1 LVALLVTTAYVTVI
15 VNNVPCAFFNWNSPK
30 NSNNLPVVISYPDSM
45 FMPIFGNQTGLCTI
59 KFLFQFNGT
68 LSEGTDIL
76 VINATCMSYVP
87 YNTVISVGFPQ
98 ALPSSQ
104 KTTIGA
110 NTTLLT
116 GWGGSTILTFND
128 NYTQNDSPFKPV
140 ADWHSVPPT
149 YMVEPIY
156 FPVSGDYYPIIEI
169 ANETDPYNAIVY
181 SFDQIKIHVASATEV
196 EGLRLNNLNLGLTI
210 ALFVFAWMGEIAL
223 MVELLSNARKEPQSA
238 PIATST
244 ILNSKNIAPNANSIQ
259 KGECSGLPKKP
270 KDSISNATPIKNNKE
285 PT

>member
-1 LVALLVTTAYVTVI
+1 
-15 VNNVPCAFFNWNSPK
+15 
-30 NSNNLPVVISYPDSM
+30 
-45 FMPIFGNQTGLCTI
+45 
-59 KFLFQFNGT
+59 
-68 LSEGTDIL
+68 
-76 VINATCMSYVP
+76 
-87 YNTVISVGFPQ
+87 
-98 ALPSSQ
+98 
-104 KTTIGA
+104 
-110 NTTLLT
+110 
-116 GWGGSTILTFND
+116 
-128 NYTQNDSPFKPV
+128 
-140 ADWHSVPPT
+140 
-149 YMVEPIY
+149 MVEPIY